1 VLYGRGAEPHR
12 PSRSTGRDLRLAL
25 TTEKGL
31 NALITLS
38 VDGTSTPA
46 IVKEMQRHPVRRDVL
61 HIDFLAVDVDK
72 PIATD
77 VPIVMEGEA
86 LLVYREQGVVDQIMN
101 AIVVHAKPDRIPGHL
116 SVDISSW
123 RSATPSPSPT
133 WSSRGRHHR
142 RRPRGTRRDRPA
154 HQPGAGRGEE
164 EAAEGEEGEGEE
176 GEGEGAEGGGR
187 RGRGLRR
194 ERVRRHAPPGMAL
207 FGRRGAAAERRG
219 TPADLLVVG
228 LGNPGSEYQA
238 SRHNVG
244 AEVIELLAQRHGGT
258 LKRTRERAAGGR
270 GAHRDDRVRWPSPRR
285 T

>member
-1 VLYGRGAEPHR
+1 MADDITLVAEVGRPTGTSASRRLRATGKVPAVLYGRGAEPR
-12 PSRSTGRDLRLAL
+12 AITVDWRDLRLAL

-116 SVDISSW
+116 SVDISALEIGHTITVADLVLPEGVTIDADPEDPVVIAQLTSL
-123 RSATPSPSPT
+123 AL
-133 WSSRGRHHR
+133 
-142 RRPRGTRRDRPA
+142 A
-154 HQPGAGRGEE
+154 EE
-164 EAAEGEEGEGEE
+164 EAEAAEGEEGEGEE
-176 GEGEGAEGGGR
+176 GEGAEGEGG
-187 RGRGLRR
+187 
-194 ERVRRHAPPGMAL
+194 E
-207 FGRRGAAAERRG
+207 AAASGE
-219 TPADLLVVG
+219 
-228 LGNPGSEYQA
+228 SE
-238 SRHNVG
+238 
-244 AEVIELLAQRHGGT
+244 
-258 LKRTRERAAGGR
+258 
-270 GAHRDDRVRWPSPRR
+270 
-285 T
+285 

>member
-1 VLYGRGAEPHR
+1 MADDITLVAEVGRPTGTSASRRLRATGKVPAVLYGRGAEPKAI
-12 PSRSTGRDLRLAL
+12 TVDWRDLRLAL

-116 SVDISSW
+116 SVDISELEIGHTITVADLVLPEGVTIDADPEEPVVIAQLTSL
-123 RSATPSPSPT
+123 AL
-133 WSSRGRHHR
+133 
-142 RRPRGTRRDRPA
+142 A
-154 HQPGAGRGEE
+154 EEEE

-176 GEGEGAEGGGR
+176 GEGEGAEGEGG
-187 RGRGLRR
+187 
-194 ERVRRHAPPGMAL
+194 E
-207 FGRRGAAAERRG
+207 AAASGE
-219 TPADLLVVG
+219 
-228 LGNPGSEYQA
+228 SE
-238 SRHNVG
+238 
-244 AEVIELLAQRHGGT
+244 
-258 LKRTRERAAGGR
+258 
-270 GAHRDDRVRWPSPRR
+270 
-285 T
+285 